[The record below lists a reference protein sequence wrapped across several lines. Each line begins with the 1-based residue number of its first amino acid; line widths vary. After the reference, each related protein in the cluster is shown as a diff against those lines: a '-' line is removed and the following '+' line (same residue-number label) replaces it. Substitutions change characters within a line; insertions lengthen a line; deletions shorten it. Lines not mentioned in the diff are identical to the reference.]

1 MFARF
6 FGMENRI
13 TDDISTNT
21 TNALLCLHFLINQLS
36 SIGIY
41 NQVAAFASNQFP
53 SSAATQFAGMNKYK
67 ECCTITIR
75 PKDLSKSFF
84 NHFCCAMKNVSCNF

>member
-6 FGMENRI
+6 FVWKIESQM
-13 TDDISTNT
+13 TFSTNT
-21 TNALLCLHFLINQLS
+21 TNALFCLHFLINQLN

-53 SSAATQFAGMNKYK
+53 SSAATQFAGMNKY
-67 ECCTITIR
+67 
-75 PKDLSKSFF
+75 D
-84 NHFCCAMKNVSCNF
+84 NV